1 MDIRHIMV
9 IIDPTSE
16 TVQPCLQRAEQ
27 LVEHYP
33 AAHITLFLCDH
44 VPALEGGM
52 LFSSALLSQARH
64 TYLGHREQQLDR
76 LAGSLRARGHTVNTM
91 AVWGKRFER
100 HILKAIQDQRPD
112 VVLKTGQH
120 HSVMK
125 RLLLTNSDWFL
136 IRYCP
141 VPLWLVKQ
149 PDTPLRNIC
158 AAVDP
163 LHETDKPAA
172 LDRKLVETARG
183 LASVTGATVH
193 AAHCYNPLPHTL
205 AFDTG
210 LVADYDGYAAQIEHQ
225 HADALS
231 AFADELGLTSAQR
244 HLLRGFP
251 EQAIPEFVTQN
262 GIDLLVMGAISRSRL
277 ENALVG
283 HTAERLLEE
292 VPCDMLIIKPDGF
305 VDPSRPA

>member
-9 IIDPTSE
+9 IIDPISE
-16 TVQPCLQRAEQ
+16 IGQPCLQRAEQ
-27 LVEHYP
+27 LAEHYP
-33 AAHITLFLCDH
+33 SARITLFMCDH
-44 VPALEGGM
+44 VPALEGGL
-52 LFSSALLSQARH
+52 LFSSELLSQARH
-64 TYLGHREQQLDR
+64 TYLGHREEQLDR
-76 LAGSLRARGHTVNTM
+76 LAGSLRALGHTVNTTV
-91 AVWGKRFER
+91 AWGKRFER
-100 HILKAIQDQRPD
+100 QILKAIHEQAPD

-149 PDTPLRNIC
+149 GDAPLNSIC

-163 LHETDKPAA
+163 LHEADKPAA
-172 LDRKLVETARG
+172 LDHKLVETARS
-183 LASVTGATVH
+183 LAAVTGADVH
-193 AAHCYNPLPHTL
+193 AAHCYSPLPHTL
-205 AFDTG
+205 AFDSG
-210 LVADYDGYAAQIEHQ
+210 LVADYDGYAAQVKGQ
-225 HADALS
+225 HAEALS
-231 AFADELGLTSAQR
+231 SFAGRLGLTADQQ
-244 HLLRGFP
+244 HLLEGFP
-251 EQAIPEFVTQN
+251 EQAIPRFVLQRN
-262 GIDLLVMGAISRSRL
+262 ISLLVLGAISRSRL

-305 VDPSRPA
+305 VDPSHPV